1 MKKKLYYTVEHG
13 IEDSE
18 YLTGNKSIIVY
29 EIVNNEPKSIL
40 AFECGNDENSK
51 DEILDRLDSD
61 LYPDVDLRIL

>member
-29 EIVNNEPKSIL
+29 EIQNNEPKELIS
-40 AFECGNDENSK
+40 FECGNDEDSK
-51 DEILDRLDSD
+51 SEILDRLDSD
-61 LYPDVDLRIL
+61 LYPEIELIIL